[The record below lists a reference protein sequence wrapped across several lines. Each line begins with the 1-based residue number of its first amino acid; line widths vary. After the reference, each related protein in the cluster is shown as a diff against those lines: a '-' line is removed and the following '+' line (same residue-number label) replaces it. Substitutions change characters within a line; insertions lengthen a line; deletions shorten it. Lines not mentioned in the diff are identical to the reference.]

1 MTNRSAKRLPT
12 AARALPALLLVLFA
26 LGCGGD
32 PSRVLARV
40 GNRTLTVDEF
50 FEVARGN
57 ESQYPASPEDLRA
70 AYERNAALHQRLHSV
85 DLLIAT
91 LPDSATGEA
100 LIAHAGHAPSL
111 HDAVAMASPG
121 APVTAEHVPFPGA
134 PERWSSYR
142 EAFLTMNPREC
153 MGPFRDAR
161 GWRVVQLVAKDQR
174 AIPLD
179 QLAPEIHDSLQREA
193 EEIRRDRDFQAMTEA
208 LRREFRPEVNAARL
222 RALPWPIPGGENPP
236 G

>member
-1 MTNRSAKRLPT
+1 MRRIGRRVDNT
-12 AARALPALLLVLFA
+12 VLDLYYDVEIA
-26 LGCGGD
+26 HGGE
-32 PSRVLARV
+32 A
-40 GNRTLTVDEF
+40 T
-50 FEVARGN
+50 
-57 ESQYPASPEDLRA
+57 PEDLRA

-179 QLAPEIHDSLQREA
+179 QLAPEIHQSLQREA
-193 EEIRRDRDFQAMTEA
+193 EEIRRDRDFQAKTEA